1 MLCVQQIYFLASC
14 FVKVLN
20 LCCYRRSSDQR
31 SLMIDM
37 RVSMW
42 QFSGLTIGGVVALQ
56 ITAHFHKMFVV
67 VYLYL
72 LTSVILQP
80 YCSAQLNQKSV

>member
-1 MLCVQQIYFLASC
+1 
-14 FVKVLN
+14 
-20 LCCYRRSSDQR
+20 
-31 SLMIDM
+31 MIDM
-37 RVSMW
+37 RVCMC

-72 LTSVILQP
+72 LTSVVLQP
-80 YCSAQLNQKSV
+80 YCSAQLNQKSVDICRVALAKLRCHTPFILRP